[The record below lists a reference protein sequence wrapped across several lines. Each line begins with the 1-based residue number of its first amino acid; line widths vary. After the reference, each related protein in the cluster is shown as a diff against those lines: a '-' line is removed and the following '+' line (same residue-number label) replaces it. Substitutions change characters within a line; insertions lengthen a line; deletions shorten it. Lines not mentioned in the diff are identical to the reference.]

1 MRKEIIY
8 LIMTVIGGLI
18 LLGTTVYTCIMWQKV
33 PDQVPIHYDFAGNV
47 TDYGGKGSMIFMLG
61 IAWVMFI
68 IMTVLVKF
76 PNTWNM
82 PVKVTAEN
90 AERLYS
96 ITRGMLEAVKLI
108 TVILMAFLAISSIIM
123 TDFTDII
130 IMILAGALLL
140 VIAISIFM
148 MIKNK

>member
-1 MRKEIIY
+1 
-8 LIMTVIGGLI
+8 
-18 LLGTTVYTCIMWQKV
+18 
-33 PDQVPIHYDFAGNV
+33 
-47 TDYGGKGSMIFMLG
+47 
-61 IAWVMFI
+61 
-68 IMTVLVKF
+68 
-76 PNTWNM
+76 
-82 PVKVTAEN
+82 
-90 AERLYS
+90 
-96 ITRGMLEAVKLI
+96 MLEAVKLI